1 MAVYP
6 REGKHELNGVT
17 VACQEHSGL
26 SCRGQGHEQ
35 GWEKRGESRSNP
47 KAGQWPLT
55 DFAKERSTA
64 TARQK

>member
-47 KAGQWPLT
+47 MAGHSLISSG
-55 DFAKERSTA
+55 AKQGLNLISQTR
-64 TARQK
+64 